1 MATRAKKKQKVT
13 NDKVAVIKTVA
24 EELLAKL
31 QIESTVEV
39 VDQGSAQGGLYQVT
53 VETPESG
60 LLIGYHGES
69 LQSFQIILGQLVFGK
84 LGEWVRVVVEVG
96 DYRLKREEQLTSMA
110 NSWAA
115 QAISTGMPVSVPFLP
130 PGERRIVHLALQGRT
145 DVETFSEG
153 EGRNRQLVIR
163 AKTS

>member
-1 MATRAKKKQKVT
+1 MAKTIKAAKKEAKD
-13 NDKVAVIKTVA
+13 DKIIVIKTVA

-31 QIESTVEV
+31 LIESTVEV
-39 VDQGSAQGGLYQVT
+39 VDQGENLYQVV

-69 LQSFQIILGQLVFGK
+69 LQSFQIILGQLVFAK
-84 LGEWVRVVVEVG
+84 LGEWVRIVVEVG
-96 DYRLKREEQLTSMA
+96 DYRAKREEQLISMA

-115 QAISTGMPVSVPFLP
+115 QAVSTGVPVYVPFLP
-130 PGERRIVHLALQGRT
+130 PGERRIVHIALQERT

>member
-1 MATRAKKKQKVT
+1 MAKAIKKGEVKDEK
-13 NDKVAVIKTVA
+13 KEVIKLAA

-39 VDQGSAQGGLYQVT
+39 VDQGENLYKVV

-69 LQSFQIILGQLVFGK
+69 LQSFQIMLGQLVFGK

-96 DYRLKREEQLTSMA
+96 DYRAKREEQLTSMA

-115 QAISTGMPVSVPFLP
+115 QALSTGVPVYVPFLP
-130 PGERRIVHLALQGRT
+130 PGERRIVHIALSERT
-145 DVETFSEG
+145 DVETVSEG
-153 EGRNRQLVIR
+153 EGRNRQLVIKV
-163 AKTS
+163 KTS